1 MRLGRR
7 DGDGDGDGDDAPL
20 DVDDAAKIATK
31 SLTPPTR
38 RPVCDDGD
46 IEWVGRVDD
55 DDDEEDS
62 SEYDSNFIDSDDDDD
77 DEYDDEYDSDFID
90 SDEDEDEDEDEAA
103 APPPRS
109 AWRRRRHLLQ
119 QVAANARAL
128 VREEMNRRYATID
141 RDRDD
146 DDDQD
151 RDGSHSAR
159 ARARLLRM
167 GNRRRADARDTDPTT
182 FNRCIE

>member
-1 MRLGRR
+1 
-7 DGDGDGDGDDAPL
+7 DGDGDGDDAPL
-20 DVDDAAKIATK
+20 DVDDARIAHQIAT
-31 SLTPPTR
+31 LR
-38 RPVCDDGD
+38 QLAGMRDDGD

-90 SDEDEDEDEDEAA
+90 SDEDEDDEDEDEAA
-103 APPPRS
+103 RGAFRG
-109 AWRRRRHLLQ
+109 AGRRHLLQ

-151 RDGSHSAR
+151 RDGSDS
-159 ARARLLRM
+159 
-167 GNRRRADARDTDPTT
+167 GSGSGSGSSEWETDDA
-182 FNRCIE
+182 